1 MNKKL
6 LDNYFLI
13 LFSLI
18 PISILFGSS
27 ASLAII
33 LLIDISFIFIL
44 IHSKSFFVFKEKSVI
59 LILVLSI
66 YLIFNSMVSQDFSS
80 GFKRNFGFV
89 RYLVLFIAFNYF
101 FLEKKFMNRVLLA
114 WSLTLLVVL
123 VDVYIERFTGSNILG
138 FQGGTYGDRIVSF
151 FKDEPII
158 GGYINAF
165 YLIIIGYLFYFYNNF
180 PKKYKIIILCL
191 SIVVFSSILIT
202 GERSSTVKAF
212 LSLVIF
218 YSINDSFKIREKV
231 ILLIMIFSIV
241 AVTFLNSE
249 YLKARFI
256 RDFMNI
262 DKILLKDK
270 SNTSADIYFKLYK
283 SGLTVFKNY
292 PIFGVGNKNYRIIT
306 CTVDGG
312 ENYPEE
318 YICNTHPH
326 QIYIEILSEHGI
338 VGMVIILYIL
348 FKLIFTNLPVL
359 LKSKN
364 YIQIGCFTY
373 LLCTFLPII
382 PGGAFFNDFS
392 SNLFWLNMSILY
404 ASSKKTNIFVN

>member
-1 MNKKL
+1 
-6 LDNYFLI
+6 
-13 LFSLI
+13 
-18 PISILFGSS
+18 
-27 ASLAII
+27 
-33 LLIDISFIFIL
+33 
-44 IHSKSFFVFKEKSVI
+44 
-59 LILVLSI
+59 
-66 YLIFNSMVSQDFSS
+66 
-80 GFKRNFGFV
+80 
-89 RYLVLFIAFNYF
+89 
-101 FLEKKFMNRVLLA
+101 
-114 WSLTLLVVL
+114 
-123 VDVYIERFTGSNILG
+123 
-138 FQGGTYGDRIVSF
+138 
-151 FKDEPII
+151 
-158 GGYINAF
+158 
-165 YLIIIGYLFYFYNNF
+165 
-180 PKKYKIIILCL
+180 
-191 SIVVFSSILIT
+191 
-202 GERSSTVKAF
+202 
-212 LSLVIF
+212 
-218 YSINDSFKIREKV
+218 
-231 ILLIMIFSIV
+231 MIFSIV

>member
-1 MNKKL
+1 MNKQL

-18 PISILFGSS
+18 PASILVGSS
-27 ASLAII
+27 PSLAII

-44 IHSKSFFVFKEKSVI
+44 IHSKAFFIFKKKSVI
-59 LILVLSI
+59 LILALSV
-66 YLIFNSMVSQDFSS
+66 YLIFNSIVSQDFST
-80 GFKRNFGFV
+80 GFKRNFGFA
-89 RYLVLFIAFNYF
+89 RYLILFIAFNYF
-101 FLEKKFMNRVLLA
+101 FSEKKFMNKVLLVWA
-114 WSLTLLVVL
+114 LTLLVV
-123 VDVYIERFTGSNILG
+123 VADVYIERFSGSNILG
-138 FQGGTYGDRIVSF
+138 FQGGAYGDRIVSF
-151 FKDEPII
+151 FKNEPIV

-191 SIVVFSSILIT
+191 SIVLFSSILIT

-218 YSINDSFKIREKV
+218 YFINDSFKLKEKI
-231 ILLIMIFSIV
+231 ILLIMIFSIL
-241 AVTFLNSE
+241 AGTFLSSE
-249 YLKARFI
+249 YLKTRFV
-256 RDFMNI
+256 RDFINI
-262 DKILLKDK
+262 DKIFLNDK
-270 SNTSADIYFKLYK
+270 STTSADIYFKLYK
-283 SGLTVFKNY
+283 SGLTVFQNY
-292 PIFGVGNKNYRIIT
+292 PIFGVGNKNYRTIT

-338 VGMVIILYIL
+338 VGTVIILYIIY
-348 FKLIFTNLPVL
+348 KLIFTNLSVL
-359 LKSKN
+359 LRSQN
-364 YIQIGCFTY
+364 YIQIGCFTF
-373 LLCTFLPII
+373 LLCTFMPII
-382 PGGAFFNDFS
+382 PGGSFFNDFS

-404 ASSKKTNIFVN
+404 ASNKKTNIFSN